1 MLKKILT
8 TASVVLITCNTY
20 AGSTDVTAG
29 FTTISNAD
37 WDEGAVRRVLHTFAY
52 GGQTNEAMIIK
63 LANMSPQAAIK
74 KMLTFGKFN
83 GSISKRARIDAA
95 KLSKK
100 TDGTLRGLGEFWSSD
115 DPDNDVAENKR
126 SKYSVALGTNVR
138 PAELWLRA
146 TVSHGLNP
154 FRQKVGLWETNYH
167 MAVNLQSSVNP
178 QQMLTYYDDV
188 VKSLGNTKRA
198 YHKTLT
204 TAATSAAVADH
215 YGHRNNVYKNGNCEC
230 NEDFA
235 REYFQLFFGILGD
248 EDPDY
253 HEEITIK
260 NTAKALTDMK
270 IEYVAGQGR
279 VDHVTFGTEY
289 HTPGTLDI
297 LYSLNTGRNAL
308 KRIQK
313 LSQVAMYYHESRDN
327 LPVII
332 IGGLADD
339 NLSEADIAE
348 IRAAWS
354 SMETKNLLSF
364 LRAYAI
370 STQFHD
376 ASRVKYLTSLD
387 RRMLIYT
394 QFILNNSE
402 IDRYYLPAYL
412 REEKAYPFEPVHN
425 VFGGQTGEE
434 AANSSDI
441 FRTHYNSVTEKIYV
455 FTKVAGSNGD
465 TWRKDWASVLSKKLS
480 AKYEVDKIGE
490 FLWDRFIGDG
500 LKNYGTLERSYV
512 NSLLA
517 SGKDLAYAVD
527 ENDLERVFTT
537 QELETDSNLITVLE
551 NFATTKM
558 ALNSTDDKER
568 QAANRNVGLAVSFIL
583 GTPYL
588 FAREGR

>member
-1 MLKKILT
+1 MLKKMLT
-8 TASVVLITCNTY
+8 TASIILITSNSY
-20 AGSTDVTAG
+20 ASG
-29 FTTISNAD
+29 FNTISNAD

-63 LANMSPQAAIK
+63 LAKMSPQAAIK
-74 KMLTFGKFN
+74 KMLTFGKSN
-83 GSISKRARIDAA
+83 GNISKRAKIDAA
-95 KLSKK
+95 RLSKK
-100 TDGTLRGLGEFWSSD
+100 TNGSLRGLGEFWSSD

-126 SKYSVALGTNVR
+126 NKYSVALDTNAR

-167 MAVNLQSSVNP
+167 MAVNLKSSVNA

-204 TAATSAAVADH
+204 TAATSAAVAEH
-215 YGHRNNVYKNGNCEC
+215 YGHRNNVYKNDVCLC

-270 IEYVAGQGR
+270 IENVPGQGR
-279 VDHVTFGTEY
+279 VDHVTFGTEF

-297 LYSLNTGRNAL
+297 LYSLNKGRNAL

-313 LSQVAMYYHESRDN
+313 LSQVAMFHNESRDN

-332 IGGLADD
+332 ISGLADD
-339 NLSEADIAE
+339 NLSDADIAE

-354 SMETKNLLSF
+354 SMKTKNLLSF

-370 STQFHD
+370 STQFHN
-376 ASRVKYLTSLD
+376 ASRVKYLTSID
-387 RRMLIYT
+387 RRMLINT
-394 QFILNNSE
+394 QFILNNAE

-412 REEKAYPFEPVHN
+412 REEQAYPFEPVHN

-441 FRTHYNSVTEKIYV
+441 FVHI
-455 FTKVAGSNGD
+455 
-465 TWRKDWASVLSKKLS
+465 
-480 AKYEVDKIGE
+480 
-490 FLWDRFIGDG
+490 
-500 LKNYGTLERSYV
+500 
-512 NSLLA
+512 
-517 SGKDLAYAVD
+517 
-527 ENDLERVFTT
+527 TT
-537 QELETDSNLITVLE
+537 V
-551 NFATTKM
+551 
-558 ALNSTDDKER
+558 
-568 QAANRNVGLAVSFIL
+568 
-583 GTPYL
+583 
-588 FAREGR
+588 

>member
-8 TASVVLITCNTY
+8 TASVILITYNNSY
-20 AGSTDVTAG
+20 AAG
-29 FTTISNAD
+29 FQTISNAD

-63 LANMSPQAAIK
+63 LAKMSPQAAIK
-74 KMLTFGKFN
+74 KMLTFGKSN
-83 GSISKRARIDAA
+83 GSISKRAKIDAA
-95 KLSKK
+95 RLSKK
-100 TDGTLRGLGEFWSSD
+100 TNGSLRGLGEFWSSD
-115 DPDNDVAENKR
+115 DSDNDVPENKR
-126 SKYSVALGTNVR
+126 QKYSVALGTNVR

-167 MAVNLQSSVNP
+167 MAVNLKSSVNP

-204 TAATSAAVADH
+204 TAATSAAVAEH
-215 YGHRNNVYKNGNCEC
+215 YGHRNNVYKNDVCLC

-235 REYFQLFFGILGD
+235 REYFQLFFGILGE
-248 EDPDY
+248 EDADY

-270 IEYVAGQGR
+270 IEYVSGQGR
-279 VDHVTFGTEY
+279 VDHVTFGTEF

-297 LYSLNTGRNAL
+297 LYSLNKGRNAL
-308 KRIQK
+308 QRIKK
-313 LSQVAMYYHESRDN
+313 LSQVAIFHHESRDN

-332 IGGLADD
+332 ISGLADD
-339 NLSEADIAE
+339 NLSDADIAE

-354 SMETKNLLSF
+354 SMKTKNLLSF

-370 STQFHD
+370 STQFHN
-376 ASRVKYLTSLD
+376 ASRVKYLTSID

-394 QFILNNSE
+394 QFILNNAE
-402 IDRYYLPAYL
+402 IDRYSLPAYL
-412 REEKAYPFEPVHN
+412 REEQAYPFEPVHN

-441 FRTHYNSVTEKIYV
+441 FRTHYNSVTEKNYV
-455 FTKVAGSNGD
+455 FTKVAAD

-480 AKYEVDKIGE
+480 IKYEVDKIGE

-500 LKNYGTLERSYV
+500 LKNYGTLERAYV

-517 SGKDLAYAVD
+517 SGKDLAYFID
-527 ENDLERVFTT
+527 DNDLDRIFTT
-537 QELETDSNLITVLE
+537 EELETDADLISILDNL
-551 NFATTKM
+551 ASTKM
-558 ALNSTDDKER
+558 ALKSQDDKER
-568 QAANRNVGLAVSFIL
+568 QAANRNVGLAISFIL

>member
-8 TASVVLITCNTY
+8 TASVILITYNSY
-20 AGSTDVTAG
+20 AAG
-29 FTTISNAD
+29 FQTISNAN

-63 LANMSPQAAIK
+63 LAKMSPQAAIK
-74 KMLTFGKFN
+74 KMLTFGKSN
-83 GSISKRARIDAA
+83 GSISKRAKIDSI
-95 KLSKK
+95 KLAKK
-100 TDGTLRGLGEFWSSD
+100 TNGSLRGLGEFWSSD
-115 DPDNDVAENKR
+115 DPDNDVPENKR
-126 SKYSVALGTNVR
+126 YKYSVALGTNVR

-167 MAVNLQSSVNP
+167 MAVNLKSSVNA

-204 TAATSAAVADH
+204 TAATSAAVAEQ
-215 YGHRNNVYKNGNCEC
+215 YGHRKNVYKNDECLC

-235 REYFQLFFGILGD
+235 REYFQLFFGILGE

-270 IEYVAGQGR
+270 IENVSGQGR
-279 VDHVTFGTEY
+279 VDYVTFGTEF

-297 LYSLNTGRNAL
+297 LYSLNKGRNAL
-308 KRIQK
+308 KRIKK
-313 LSQVAMYYHESRDN
+313 LSKVAMYYHESRNN
-327 LPVII
+327 LPII
-332 IGGLADD
+332 IIRGLADD
-339 NLSEADIAE
+339 NLSDADIAE

-370 STQFHD
+370 STQFHN
-376 ASRVKYLTSLD
+376 ASRVKYLTSID
-387 RRMLIYT
+387 RRMLINT
-394 QFILNNSE
+394 QFILNNAE

-412 REEKAYPFEPVHN
+412 RDEQAYPFEPVHN
-425 VFGGQTGEE
+425 VFGGQTGKA

-441 FRTHYNSVTEKIYV
+441 FRAHYNSVTEKNYV
-455 FTKVAGSNGD
+455 FTKVAAD

-480 AKYEVDKIGE
+480 TKYQVDKIGE

-517 SGKDLAYAVD
+517 SGKDLAYFID
-527 ENDLERVFTT
+527 DNDLDRIFTT
-537 QELETDSNLITVLE
+537 EELETDANLISLLDDL
-551 NFATTKM
+551 ASTKM
-558 ALNSTDDKER
+558 ALKSKDDKER
-568 QAANRNVGLAVSFIL
+568 QAANRNIGLAVSFIL

>member
-8 TASVVLITCNTY
+8 TASIILITYNSY
-20 AGSTDVTAG
+20 AAG
-29 FTTISNAD
+29 FHTISNAD
-37 WDEGAVRRVLHTFAY
+37 WDEGAVRRVLHAFAY
-52 GGQTNEAMIIK
+52 GGQTNEKMIIK
-63 LANMSPQAAIK
+63 LAKMSPQAAIK
-74 KMLTFGKFN
+74 KMLTFSKSN
-83 GSISKRARIDAA
+83 GNISKRAKIDAI
-95 KLSKK
+95 KLAKK
-100 TDGTLRGLGEFWSSD
+100 TNGSLRGLGEFWSSD
-115 DPDNDVAENKR
+115 DSDNDVPENKR
-126 SKYSVALGTNVR
+126 QKYSVALGTNVR

-154 FRQKVGLWETNYH
+154 FRQKVGIWETNYH
-167 MAVNLQSSVNP
+167 MAVNIKSSINP

-188 VKSLGNTKRA
+188 VKSLGNIKRA

-204 TAATSAAVADH
+204 IAATSAAVAEH
-215 YGHRNNVYKNGNCEC
+215 YGHRNNVYKNDVCLC

-235 REYFQLFFGILGD
+235 REYFQLFFGILG

-270 IEYVAGQGR
+270 IESVSGQGR
-279 VDHVTFGTEY
+279 VDHVTFGTEF

-297 LYSLNTGRNAL
+297 LYSLNKGRNAL
-308 KRIQK
+308 KRIKK
-313 LSQVAMYYHESRDN
+313 LSKVAMYYHESRDN

-332 IGGLADD
+332 INGLADD
-339 NLSEADIAE
+339 NLSDADIAE

-354 SMETKNLLSF
+354 SMKTKNLLSF

-370 STQFHD
+370 STQFHN
-376 ASRVKYLTSLD
+376 ASRVKYLTSID
-387 RRMLIYT
+387 RRMLINT
-394 QFILNNSE
+394 QFILNNAE
-402 IDRYYLPAYL
+402 IDRYSLPAYL
-412 REEKAYPFEPVHN
+412 REEQAYPFEPVHN
-425 VFGGQTGEE
+425 VFGGQTGKE

-441 FRTHYNSVTEKIYV
+441 FRAHYNSVTEKNYV
-455 FTKVAGSNGD
+455 FLKVAGSGSD

-480 AKYEVDKIGE
+480 IKYEVDKIGE

-500 LKNYGTLERSYV
+500 LKNYATLERAYV

-517 SGKDLAYAVD
+517 SGKDLAYAID
-527 ENDLERVFTT
+527 ANDLDRIFTT
-537 QELETDSNLITVLE
+537 NELETDVNLISLLE
-551 NFATTKM
+551 DFASTKM
-558 ALNSTDDKER
+558 ALKSKDDKER
-568 QAANRNVGLAVSFIL
+568 QAANRNVGLAISFIL